1 MRSARTKTPP
11 NRTTPN
17 QRHSEGQRPYTVAMA
32 AKSGQWKVV
41 KTSGGYG
48 VLRSVNGLKITKSTV
63 VKPSSVAGAR
73 VQGATKIG
81 R

>member
-1 MRSARTKTPP
+1 
-11 NRTTPN
+11 
-17 QRHSEGQRPYTVAMA
+17 MA

-48 VLRSVNGLKITKSTV
+48 VLRSINGSTVTKSTV
-63 VKPSSVAGAR
+63 VKPSTVTGKR
-73 VQGATKIG
+73 VSTSTKIG